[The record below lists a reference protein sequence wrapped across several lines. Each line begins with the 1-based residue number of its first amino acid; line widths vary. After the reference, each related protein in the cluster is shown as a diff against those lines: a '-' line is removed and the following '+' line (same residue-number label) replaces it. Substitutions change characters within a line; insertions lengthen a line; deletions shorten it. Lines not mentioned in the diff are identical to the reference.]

1 MHRRAGAKRMVCL
14 LQTHHPFAPNTSSVS
29 FKRIIRFPQT
39 YYPFVFPFF
48 MLLPL
53 LFLFLSAPLPFF
65 FGLSGRYTIVYLSS
79 YYLYCVRLLVVGV
92 VVGPVQVADNKRN
105 RVAIWVSVLWL

>member
-14 LQTHHPFAPNTSSVS
+14 LQTHHPFAPNASSVS

-65 FGLSGRYTIVYLSS
+65 FGLPGRYTIVYLIFLLFILCPFVGCRGGYGVYSS
-79 YYLYCVRLLVVGV
+79 Y
-92 VVGPVQVADNKRN
+92 
-105 RVAIWVSVLWL
+105 

>member
-39 YYPFVFPFF
+39 YYPFVFSLFYAPFPTF
-48 MLLPL
+48 SLPFRASS
-53 LFLFLSAPLPFF
+53 FLFW
-65 FGLSGRYTIVYLSS
+65 
-79 YYLYCVRLLVVGV
+79 
-92 VVGPVQVADNKRN
+92 VAR
-105 RVAIWVSVLWL
+105 

>member
-39 YYPFVFPFF
+39 YYPFVFSLFYAPSPAFSLPFRASS
-48 MLLPL
+48 
-53 LFLFLSAPLPFF
+53 FLFW
-65 FGLSGRYTIVYLSS
+65 V
-79 YYLYCVRLLVVGV
+79 VR
-92 VVGPVQVADNKRN
+92 
-105 RVAIWVSVLWL
+105 